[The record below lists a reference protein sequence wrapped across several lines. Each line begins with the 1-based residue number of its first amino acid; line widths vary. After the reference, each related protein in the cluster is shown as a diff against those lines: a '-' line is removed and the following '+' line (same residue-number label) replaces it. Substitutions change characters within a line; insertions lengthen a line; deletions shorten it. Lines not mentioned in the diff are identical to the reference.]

1 MNAGIQHF
9 TNYLREQE
17 SLVDKV
23 CDDIAMR
30 EIGLYATMPRPRLQ
44 EQVSNHLQAFQESL
58 AQSNAAPIQG
68 VARAIAYQH
77 AIDLAAADDVMCFS
91 DVLRDTLWQAMAR
104 LYVAGDWDMDV
115 VEQVERLLHEQRK
128 AVSAGYDQALREAQE
143 RVDRRERD
151 FDMQSRIIQ
160 ELSTPIVPI
169 YEGVLVLPLV
179 GAVDSR
185 RATRIMEEA
194 LEQIVTYQADMLII
208 DITGVS
214 VIDTAVANYFIQMT
228 HAVTLLGAQVVMV
241 GMSAEVAQ
249 TIVQL
254 GVDLSDITTLAD
266 LRNGIA
272 YALAQQGF
280 EIAPIPQEQPLSD
293 EPHLIAG

>member
-1 MNAGIQHF
+1 
-9 TNYLREQE
+9 
-17 SLVDKV
+17 
-23 CDDIAMR
+23 
-30 EIGLYATMPRPRLQ
+30 
-44 EQVSNHLQAFQESL
+44 
-58 AQSNAAPIQG
+58 
-68 VARAIAYQH
+68 
-77 AIDLAAADDVMCFS
+77 
-91 DVLRDTLWQAMAR
+91 
-104 LYVAGDWDMDV
+104 
-115 VEQVERLLHEQRK
+115 
-128 AVSAGYDQALREAQE
+128 
-143 RVDRRERD
+143 
-151 FDMQSRIIQ
+151 
-160 ELSTPIVPI
+160 
-169 YEGVLVLPLV
+169 
-179 GAVDSR
+179 
-185 RATRIMEEA
+185 MEEA

>member
-1 MNAGIQHF
+1 
-9 TNYLREQE
+9 
-17 SLVDKV
+17 
-23 CDDIAMR
+23 
-30 EIGLYATMPRPRLQ
+30 
-44 EQVSNHLQAFQESL
+44 
-58 AQSNAAPIQG
+58 
-68 VARAIAYQH
+68 
-77 AIDLAAADDVMCFS
+77 
-91 DVLRDTLWQAMAR
+91 
-104 LYVAGDWDMDV
+104 MDV